1 VPSVKRNLEFDIVA
15 AAQWVIWPDDCR
27 DVYQECREKEAT
39 THSNYWEPFSKQNWE
54 RWKQE
59 FEIVVAS
66 ELYDDETKA
75 VARQARGQMGETD
88 KYSDE
93 D

>member
-1 VPSVKRNLEFDIVA
+1 
-15 AAQWVIWPDDCR
+15 
-27 DVYQECREKEAT
+27 
-39 THSNYWEPFSKQNWE
+39 
-54 RWKQE
+54 
-59 FEIVVAS
+59 VVAS